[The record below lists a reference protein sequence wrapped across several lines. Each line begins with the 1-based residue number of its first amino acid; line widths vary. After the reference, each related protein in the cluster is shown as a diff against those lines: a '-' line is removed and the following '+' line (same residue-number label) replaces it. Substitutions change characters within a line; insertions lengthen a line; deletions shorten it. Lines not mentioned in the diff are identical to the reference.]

1 MGQISDTFEKTRS
14 AGRIALM
21 PYLAVGYPT
30 VETTLALAPALA
42 SAGADI
48 FELGV
53 PFSDPL
59 ADGATVQHATQ
70 IALRNGVTLTTCLEV
85 AAELRRKLSTP
96 LLLMSYYN
104 PIAHFGEIAFCT
116 SARLAGVDGL
126 IVPDLPPEEAGDLQE
141 AAKTNGLDLIY
152 LVAPTSTDDRLE
164 TVAHLASGFVYC
176 VSLAGTTGARSRLAD
191 GLPDYLQRV
200 RQHVRVPLAV
210 GFGISHPEHVQTV
223 AAHADGAI
231 VASALIDRLEKTATE
246 DQVAVAA
253 AYVAELAAATG
264 RPG

>member
-1 MGQISDTFEKTRS
+1 MGQISEVFERTRR

-30 VETTLALAPALA
+30 VEKTLALGPALA

-59 ADGATVQHATQ
+59 ADGATVQRATQ
-70 IALRNGVTLTTCLEV
+70 IALRNGVTLAICLEV
-85 AAELRRKLSTP
+85 AAELRRTLSTP

-104 PIAHFGEIAFCT
+104 PIAHFGDDELCLA
-116 SARLAGVDGL
+116 ARLAGVDGL

-164 TVAHLASGFVYC
+164 TVAQQASGFVYC
-176 VSLAGTTGARSRLAD
+176 VSLSGTTGARSRLAD
-191 GLPDYLQRV
+191 GLPSYLDRV
-200 RQHVRVPLAV
+200 RKHIDLPLAV
-210 GFGISHPEHVQTV
+210 GFGISRPEHVQTV

-231 VASALIDRLEKTATE
+231 VGAALIDRVEAAPPDE
-246 DQVAVAA
+246 QVPAA
-253 AYVAELAAATG
+253 AAFIAELATATG
-264 RPG
+264 RPS

>member
-1 MGQISDTFEKTRS
+1 MGQISEVFERTRS

-70 IALRNGVTLTTCLEV
+70 IALRNGVTPAICLEV

-104 PIAHFGEIAFCT
+104 PIAHFGEAAFCAA
-116 SARLAGVDGL
+116 ARLSGVDGL
-126 IVPDLPPEEAGDLQE
+126 IVPDLPPEEADDLQE

-152 LVAPTSTDDRLE
+152 LVAPTSTDDRLD
-164 TVAHLASGFVYC
+164 TVAQLASGFVYC

-191 GLPDYLQRV
+191 GLSTYLERV
-200 RQHVRVPLAV
+200 RRHVDVPLAV
-210 GFGISHPEHVQTV
+210 GFGISRPEHVRTV

-231 VASALIDRLEKTATE
+231 VASALIDRLEALPAE
-246 DQVAVAA
+246 EHVAA
-253 AYVAELAAATG
+253 AASYVAELAAATR
-264 RPG
+264 RPT